1 MVGQENKNV
10 LKIIL
15 FGSLA
20 ERRGVPGSDADIII
34 ILIIILKQD
43 DKPFIDRIPEWSE
56 KIKIN
61 FPVEIFPYTEKE
73 INNPIVQ
80 AAVKRGI
87 VLFER

>member
-1 MVGQENKNV
+1 LVNEGFLNYARSLDKYYLPTRYPNGFES
-10 LKIIL
+10 
-15 FGSLA
+15 GSPYEYFTKKEA
-20 ERRGVPGSDADIII
+20 
-34 ILIIILKQD
+34 D

-80 AAVKRGI
+80 AAVKRGM